1 MELIGKNIPMI
12 SSQQKYWIVRSGVE
26 SKYFD
31 DFATNSYIALG
42 WDRISNIEGIKN
54 LENMENLKDLI
65 RNRYPEFDHDN
76 NEKKPSKRKISDI
89 ASKIYKFIN
98 ELKIGDII
106 VTPGKEDVLIGE
118 IIGDTYLIENNSI
131 NVKTS
136 FDEEMIGNLNKA
148 REVKWLK
155 RIARKD
161 LEPDLKN
168 MLGVY
173 HGVSNINNEQAIT
186 EINRTLYNFY
196 IRDDRGHLIYKVNTQ
211 TEIDFEKYANFINKM
226 NSVFSILKENSDD
239 KLFIKTNI
247 QSPGPIEFIGKPI
260 MAFVLN
266 QCARF
271 IFKNDEKA
279 LEYINMPDDKK
290 GEIKKLKTENDE
302 YEYDDYD
309 FPNHGTY

>member
-1 MELIGKNIPMI
+1 MELLERNIPVI
-12 SSQQKYWIVRSGVE
+12 NSKQKYWIVRSGVE
-26 SKYFD
+26 SKYFE
-31 DFATNSYIALG
+31 DFAISSYIALG
-42 WDRISNIEGIKN
+42 WDRISNIEAIKK
-54 LENMENLKDLI
+54 LESIENLKDLI
-65 RNRYPEFDHDN
+65 RSRYPEFEDEN
-76 NEKKPSKRKISDI
+76 NEKKSSKRKVSDI
-89 ASKIYKFIN
+89 ASKIHKFIN
-98 ELKIGDII
+98 ELNIGDVI

-131 NVKTS
+131 DVKTS

-148 REVKWLK
+148 RKVKWLK

-161 LEPDLKN
+161 LEPDLKM

-173 HGVSNINNEQAIT
+173 HGISNINNEQAIT

-226 NSVFSILKENSDD
+226 NSVFSILKENLDD

-247 QSPGPIEFIGKPI
+247 QSPGPIEFIGKPT
-260 MAFVLN
+260 MALFLN
-266 QCARF
+266 LCARY

-279 LEYINMPDDKK
+279 LEYVRIPSEKL
-290 GEIKKLKTENDE
+290 EEVKKLKEEEDN
-302 YEYDDYD
+302 YKDYD
-309 FPNHGTY
+309 FPTHETY